1 MQGSG
6 NVITESRDVSG
17 FEEVVLS
24 GSGRV
29 EIDVTGAEALT
40 IEAEDNIM
48 PRLESRVSNGRLILE
63 AQGPISPTVE
73 VVYTITAATLE
84 GIEVSGSGVV
94 EARGVDGDDF
104 SVEISGSGD
113 VLVEGTLTGR
123 LSLSISGSGEF
134 VGESLTSPEGEVD
147 VSGSGDAVVSIGTS
161 GVACAVSDVAAADAS
176 GTVASFA
183 DATGRFLP
191 LVATLNAA
199 QVLDSTARL
208 LGVDHAG
215 LASLALDAPPG
226 SGGAV
231 LVPYFAGERT
241 PNLPRATASLHG
253 LDLTTWSRNHVARAA
268 VDARLPFGHA
278 VLRQARQRVELAHQ
292 ADDRLATAP
301 RRDECRR
308 HAGNALFDPETRRFQ
323 LVPQQRRTSGLLVAD
338 LGRLPDVT
346 RHPPVSCGAS
356 VDVVDDC
363 PAPILRRSA
372 RRERRDKQRNH

>member
-147 VSGSGDAVVSIGTS
+147 VSGSGDAVVNVTDSLDVSVSGSGNVDYIGSPDLQVDTS
-161 GVACAVSDVAAADAS
+161 GSGDV
-176 GTVASFA
+176 
-183 DATGRFLP
+183 
-191 LVATLNAA
+191 N
-199 QVLDSTARL
+199 RL
-208 LGVDHAG
+208 
-215 LASLALDAPPG
+215 
-226 SGGAV
+226 
-231 LVPYFAGERT
+231 E
-241 PNLPRATASLHG
+241 
-253 LDLTTWSRNHVARAA
+253 
-268 VDARLPFGHA
+268 
-278 VLRQARQRVELAHQ
+278 
-292 ADDRLATAP
+292 
-301 RRDECRR
+301 
-308 HAGNALFDPETRRFQ
+308 
-323 LVPQQRRTSGLLVAD
+323 
-338 LGRLPDVT
+338 
-346 RHPPVSCGAS
+346 
-356 VDVVDDC
+356 
-363 PAPILRRSA
+363 
-372 RRERRDKQRNH
+372 